1 MYLAGRYDWAKLTDA
16 CARAFIVQ
24 IQNEMYAQVMN
35 VGDQLPA
42 QFAKT
47 GALEASVKDQFDTLL
62 EDVAIAND
70 NVPVIIMGTK
80 TALSKLTAISET
92 DWISDAMKQER
103 HTTGR
108 LGIWEGVRLVEIPQS
123 FAPNDTTTK
132 LVDNTKLLIMPVVSD
147 NKFIK
152 IYDEGEAQVKE
163 VSDGDTNMDKT
174 IEYEYQQKMGVA
186 TIVNRRFGMY
196 TMA

>member
-1 MYLAGRYDWAKLTDA
+1 
-16 CARAFIVQ
+16 
-24 IQNEMYAQVMN
+24 
-35 VGDQLPA
+35 
-42 QFAKT
+42 
-47 GALEASVKDQFDTLL
+47 
-62 EDVAIAND
+62 
-70 NVPVIIMGTK
+70 MGTK
-80 TALSKLTAISET
+80 TALSKLTALADT
-92 DWISDAMKQER
+92 DWISASMKEER

-132 LVDNTKLLIMPVVSD
+132 LVDNNKLLVMPVAD

-163 VSDGDTNMDKT
+163 VSDGNTNVDKT

-186 TIVNRRFGMY
+186 VIVNRKFGTY
-196 TMA
+196 TISA

>member
-1 MYLAGRYDWAKLTDA
+1 MAGKVDWANFVQKIYQ
-16 CARAFIVQ
+16 AFDKKV
-24 IQNEMYAQVMN
+24 NDMVYAAVMSA
-35 VGDQLPA
+35 GDKVNPTS
-42 QFAKT
+42 QFTKT
-47 GALEASVKDQFDTLL
+47 GTLNKDTLITL
-62 EDVAIAND
+62 VEDVQAANG
-70 NVPVIIMGTK
+70 VEAVIMGTK